1 MCTSTPK
8 IVTQAAPKV
17 EAPVQTVEMDA
28 ANDTVIARDDD
39 RRRRLRALSRLQTM
53 QGGAMQGA
61 EAGTGKTRLGA

>member
-8 IVTQAAPKV
+8 IVTQPAPKV

-28 ANDTVIARDDD
+28 AEDTVIARDDD
-39 RRRRLRALSRLQTM
+39 RRRRLRALSRMQTM

-61 EAGTGKTRLGA
+61 ETGTGKTRLGA